1 MMNKDL
7 LKTSAGAFGVALD
20 ETALQRFAVYADF
33 LREYNEKV
41 NLTAI
46 TDPNGIVVKHFADSL
61 ALLKYVDLPNG
72 AAVCDVGTGA
82 GFPGMAILI
91 ARPDLKVTLMDSV
104 NKKLEF
110 LRQLAA
116 KLEVSPEIVHIRAED
131 AGHDPRFREQF
142 DCVTAR
148 AVSQLNKLS
157 EYCVPLVKQNGVFVP
172 LKAPLAEEEAAAGKS
187 AAGKL
192 GCRLK
197 ERFSYEI
204 PGGDGR
210 EVLIFEKKSHTPT
223 LYPRKSAV
231 ISKSPLK

>member
-7 LKTSAGAFGVALD
+7 LKTSAGAFGVLLD
-20 ETALQRFAVYADF
+20 ETALQRFSVYADF

-46 TDPNGIVVKHFADSL
+46 TDPDEIVVKHFTDSL
-61 ALLKYVDLPNG
+61 ALLKYAQLPQG
-72 AAVCDVGTGA
+72 ATVCDVGTGA

-91 ARPDLKVTLMDSV
+91 ARTDLNVTLMDSV

-110 LRQLAA
+110 LRQLSDM
-116 KLEVSPEIVHIRAED
+116 LELKPEIVHIRAED
-131 AGHDPRFREQF
+131 AGHDLRFREQF

-157 EYCVPLVKQNGVFVP
+157 EYCVPLVRQNGVFVP
-172 LKAPLAEEEAAAGKS
+172 LKAPLSEEEAAAGKS

-192 GCRLK
+192 GCRLR
-197 ERFSYEI
+197 ERFTYEI

-210 EVLIFEKKSHTPT
+210 EVLIFEKKSRTPT

-231 ISKSPLK
+231 IAKNPLK